1 MTSDIVKLCNHTN
14 TIFDYK
20 TDTEICQCC
29 GLVITEQCFLI
40 NESKNKYIL
49 PHSNDYLKNNSIV
62 LSITDFLV
70 NYHFSSCYIEPVK
83 CEYENILKKVP
94 NKHIE
99 KSMYFAYAL
108 YLTLKKSNNYKP
120 LDDIIVKIFYNDQ
133 QLYKIALK
141 KIHEIDK
148 IYKPVILPLNINNMV
163 EDSCNPFNI
172 HFNDIIR
179 IQKLVQLI
187 EEKDLASIKPLT
199 LIGACIYYHCQHLP
213 YKLKLKNIADNLNI
227 TTNTIRRF
235 YYQFYEEFIN
245 VKY

>member
-14 TIFDYK
+14 TIFDYN

-40 NESKNKYIL
+40 DNSKDNL
-49 PHSNDYLKNNSIV
+49 PHSNNYLPNHSIV
-62 LSITDFLV
+62 LSITDFLE
-70 NYHFSSCYIEPVK
+70 NYHFPLCYIEPIK
-83 CEYENILKKVP
+83 YEYENILKIVP

-108 YLTLKKSNNYKP
+108 YLTLKKSNNYRP
-120 LDDIIVKIFYNDQ
+120 LDDIIVKIFHNDQ

-148 IYKPVILPLNINNMV
+148 IYKPTILPLNTNNMV
-163 EDSCNPFNI
+163 EISCKPFNI

-187 EEKDLASIKPLT
+187 EEKDLASVKPLSI
-199 LIGACIYYHCQHLP
+199 IGACIYYHCQHTP
-213 YKLKLKNIADNLNI
+213 YKLKIKNIANNLNI